1 MAKGNKVVIYADET
15 GLWRWRGVAGNN
27 RVIGAAE
34 QGFRFRWYAVR
45 KARNAFPDAR
55 VEYANHDVEG

>member
-27 RVIGAAE
+27 RVIGASE

-45 KARNAFPDAR
+45 KARNAFPNAR
-55 VEYANHDVEG
+55 VE

>member
-1 MAKGNKVVIYADET
+1 MPKGNRVVIYKDEA